1 MSKKDDDKPATGSRE
16 NRSSRRKST
25 RIPGQIIQRRVNPI
39 SCTIR
44 DTSATGALIELWQGP
59 QKAFTKSEFVG
70 DQFTLVMTND
80 FLEVDCEVVWRKA
93 GTMGVRYR
101 SALRQRPKP
110 SRREKPAKAE
120 ETNTLLGR
128 LLTPGVP
135 LAPLSTKLV
144 RR

>member
-1 MSKKDDDKPATGSRE
+1 MSRNEEEKPATGSRE
-16 NRSSRRKST
+16 NRSSRRKVT

-44 DTSATGALIELWQGP
+44 DTSATGALVELWQGT
-59 QKAFTKSEFVG
+59 QKAFAKSEFVG

-110 SRREKPAKAE
+110 IRRDKADKNGE
-120 ETNTLLGR
+120 GSSLLGR
-128 LLTPGVP
+128 LLPPGVT
-135 LAPLSTKLV
+135 LSTRLV

>member
-1 MSKKDDDKPATGSRE
+1 MSKKIDEKPEPGSRE
-16 NRSSRRKST
+16 NRSSRRKLT
-25 RIPGQIIQRRVNPI
+25 RIPGQIIQRRTSPV

-59 QKAFTKSEFVG
+59 QKAFTKSDFVS

-101 SALRQRPKP
+101 SALRPRPKP
-110 SRREKPAKAE
+110 AKREKADASGDP
-120 ETNTLLGR
+120 NTLLGR

-135 LAPLSTKLV
+135 LSPLSGKLL